1 MLSLQ
6 AILTLIFLSITILL
20 FIFTRLRPDRLA
32 LMVLLALG
40 ISGIVTEQQVF
51 SGFSSSAVITILGI
65 SMVSV
70 ALQQT
75 SATNLISKWILRK

>member
-20 FIFTRLRPDRLA
+20 SIFTRLRPDRLA

-65 SMVSV
+65 SLVSV

>member
-20 FIFTRLRPDRLA
+20 SIFTRLRPDRLA

>member
-20 FIFTRLRPDRLA
+20 SIFTRLRPDRLA

-70 ALQQT
+70 EIGRAHV
-75 SATNLISKWILRK
+75 

>member
-1 MLSLQ
+1 
-6 AILTLIFLSITILL
+6 
-20 FIFTRLRPDRLA
+20 
-32 LMVLLALG
+32 MVLLALG